1 MKENY
6 NIKRETDYVILS
18 IYTQLCVCVVHVLSF
33 ERPLT

>member
-18 IYTQLCVCVVHVLSF
+18 IYTQLCVCGACS
-33 ERPLT
+33 